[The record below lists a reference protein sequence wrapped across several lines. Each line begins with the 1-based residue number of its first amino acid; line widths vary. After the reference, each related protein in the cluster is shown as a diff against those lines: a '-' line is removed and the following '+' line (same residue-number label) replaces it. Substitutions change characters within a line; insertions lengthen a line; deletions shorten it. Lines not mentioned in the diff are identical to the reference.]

1 MNLPAFEVIAM
12 GFADAKKFY
21 GAEVPEIMWRKL
33 VEGKALEIREFLKE
47 IISPTTKFLLR
58 KES

>member
-1 MNLPAFEVIAM
+1 MNLPAFEVIVM

-33 VEGKALEIREFLKE
+33 VEGKALEINKYNMYH
-47 IISPTTKFLLR
+47 IV
-58 KES
+58 